1 MLSAFSESLGG
12 KLAESWLGTV
22 LTPAFAFWAG
32 GVAAFAYRN
41 GWASVPTWF
50 NAQEES
56 FQLATLVLAL
66 VGVAVSAEIVNRF
79 DQTIVRL
86 LEGYWP
92 AWLNPLRERLVA
104 RELAKTTT
112 AEKRFQALAKE
123 LHDKGARPDDGSVQ
137 QVDEYVTLDE
147 YLRGRPVSANAHMAT
162 RLGNILRAAERKPL
176 DKYGLDAIV
185 CWPRL
190 WLLLPDETRDAL
202 VSSRNA
208 LDSSARALAWALLF
222 ILWTVFAWW
231 AAPVAVLA
239 ALISHRSLLHAASGY
254 GDLVES
260 AFDVHRVL
268 LYQALRWPLPS
279 TPAEERGMGQVLTA
293 YLWRGSDQ
301 SAPTFVVNKEQ

>member
-1 MLSAFSESLGG
+1 MLSAFSESFGG

-32 GVAAFAYRN
+32 GIAAYSYRY
-41 GWASVPTWF
+41 GWSSVPSWF
-50 NAQEES
+50 NAQTES
-56 FQLATLVLAL
+56 LQLAALVLAL
-66 VGVAVSAEIVNRF
+66 LGVAVSAEVVNRF

-86 LEGYWP
+86 VEGYWP
-92 AWLNPLRERLVA
+92 KWLKPLRDSLVA
-104 RELAKTTT
+104 RQLAKTEK
-112 AEKRFQALAKE
+112 AEKRFQELSRELRAAGVAL
-123 LHDKGARPDDGSVQ
+123 DDASSQ
-137 QVDEYVTLDE
+137 QVDEYVNLDQF
-147 YLRGRPVSANAHMAT
+147 LRGRPVTPNAHMAT

-176 DKYGLDAIV
+176 DKYGLDAVI

-202 VSSRNA
+202 VTSRQS

-222 ILWTVFAWW
+222 LVWAMFAWW
-231 AAPVAVLA
+231 TVPVAILA
-239 ALISHRSLLHAASGY
+239 AVISHRSLLHAASNY

-268 LYQALRWPLPS
+268 LYQSLRWPLPA
-279 TPAEERGMGQVLTA
+279 TPAEERATGQMMTV

-301 SAPTFVVNKEQ
+301 PAPTFVSKEP